1 MFKVKNRFLYW
12 ATSKTWTQRP
22 WIRTLNSDP
31 EKPGP
36 RKNLTLK
43 NLDPKKP
50 GPKKTCEI
58 VERRKNIRRPN
69 SIILLTL
76 EICHEETFKQAFR
89 EICY

>member
-31 EKPGP
+31 EKPEP

-50 GPKKTCEI
+50 GPKKTWNM
-58 VERRKNIRRPN
+58 KNLRN
-69 SIILLTL
+69 S
-76 EICHEETFKQAFR
+76 
-89 EICY
+89 